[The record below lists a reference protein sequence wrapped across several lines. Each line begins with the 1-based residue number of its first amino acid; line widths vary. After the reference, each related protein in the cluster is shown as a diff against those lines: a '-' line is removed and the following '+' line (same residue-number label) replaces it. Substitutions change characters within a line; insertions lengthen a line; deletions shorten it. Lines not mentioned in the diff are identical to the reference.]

1 MAELKSLIKA
11 SKNPLKNVGKGEAD
25 VEFERIKELQSIESA
40 ANRTGK
46 SPQEIRDE
54 AKKAGVNVIDWIKDK
69 YPAPPPERK
78 PAERRVTKDIVSS
91 PVNRIETPEEKETRV
106 SAISKAVEEKTYTPA
121 APETVVDKILSSL
134 ENKEGS
140 SIATFDMKSGKRDR
154 SKEATERA
162 KKAKAAERQLETGSV
177 SVDPSKTNVTRVQY
191 QGGKELP
198 LDQQFRDAAGNV
210 VSLSDPRVQTLTKK
224 LGITTGVSAPV
235 ATPVPTPA
243 ATPAPTPEAKK
254 AAPTPAPAPKKV
266 EEPVA
271 PAAEKEPVT
280 VKDKV
285 KKGNQ
290 FQVRKDITPAK
301 QFAIITAENPRFVS
315 SEGGNEAL
323 KKELEAK
330 GYKVEQIQG
339 KYGALENPFLVEAPN
354 PEDIKALGKKYGQ
367 ESVILADK
375 NSYKMEY
382 TSGPKE
388 GQYHSADKINV
399 FSSAPDDYYSTV
411 VRNGKPIYFNI
422 DFNMDK
428 LEGRPS
434 ATAGGKSLA
443 QITKKPAGGRAG
455 TLAEEAVSA
464 TKIVPTPEQPSALK
478 TLQEGFKAQ
487 STTEQLVND
496 TTQVLKQAGASVESA
511 ADEAAA
517 LVKRAE
523 RAAQSSGQSTEGV
536 LKSALNTG
544 LDVLKKNPKTAIFGA
559 AVTALGGIAALG
571 GGGGGGKKEPPAPT
585 PPPGPGPKP
594 GPAVTPDNK
603 KRGDKTLAEGQSTL
617 TEFEKYKKSISLTDK
632 EEEKFAGIEARLKES
647 LDSARQAYSEGMR
660 STELYKALEKIAE
673 GLVLYGAGLYGKKT
687 GIDAVSGL
695 KFSPID
701 WSTRT
706 DRLTKELDMAEK
718 SYTKGLETVKEEK
731 RGIEKLRKEAMDFE
745 EARKEREERRAER
758 LATKQEA
765 AARETTRGQKDIL
778 EGKIKDLDRAI
789 DDIEKVRT
797 STPKV
802 AGGMERQYRARAASL
817 GISESE
823 YMTGMF
829 GGFSEKD
836 ADAAFLKKQQ
846 ELIQERDRLAK
857 QLRGEATPAAS
868 KDAPPSSSGLSAE
881 QWSKLSPAD
890 KNIVRSRFPN
900 G

>member
-1 MAELKSLIKA
+1 MAESLKSLIKA
-11 SKNPLKNVGKGEAD
+11 SKNPLKNVGKGEAN
-25 VEFERIKELQSIESA
+25 VEFERIKELQSVESA

-46 SPQEIRDE
+46 SPEEIRDE

-69 YPAPPPERK
+69 YPAPPPEKK
-78 PAERRVTKDIVSS
+78 PAERKVTKDIVSS
-91 PVNRIETPEEKETRV
+91 PVNRIETPEEKEARIST
-106 SAISKAVEEKTYTPA
+106 ISKAVEEKTYTPA

-162 KKAKAAERQLETGSV
+162 KKTKAAERQLETGNV
-177 SVDPSKTNVTRVQY
+177 SIDPSKTNITRVQY

-210 VSLSDPRVQTLTKK
+210 VSLDDPRVQTLTKK
-224 LGITTGVSAPV
+224 LGITTGVSAPA
-235 ATPVPTPA
+235 ATPVPTPV
-243 ATPAPTPEAKK
+243 ATPVATPEVKKPAPT
-254 AAPTPAPAPKKV
+254 PAPKKV

-271 PAAEKEPVT
+271 PVAEKEPVT

-290 FQVRKDITPAK
+290 FQVRKAITPAK
-301 QFAIITAENPRFVS
+301 QFAIITAESPRFAS
-315 SEGGNEAL
+315 SEGGNDAL

-464 TKIVPTPEQPSALK
+464 TKIAPTPEQPSALK

-511 ADEAAA
+511 ADEAVA

-523 RAAQSSGQSTEGV
+523 KTAQSSGQSTEGV

-571 GGGGGGKKEPPAPT
+571 GGGGGKKEPPVPT

-765 AARETTRGQKDIL
+765 AAKETTRGQKDIL
-778 EGKIKDLDRAI
+778 EGRIKDLDRQI
-789 DDIEKVRT
+789 NDIEKART
-797 STPKV
+797 STPKTD
-802 AGGMERQYRARAASL
+802 GGMERQYRALAPTI
-817 GISESE
+817 GVPESE
-823 YMTGMF
+823 FMTGMF
-829 GGFSEKD
+829 GGFREKD

-846 ELIQERDRLAK
+846 ELIQRRSQLEK
-857 QLRGEATPAAS
+857 QLRGEATPAATT
-868 KDAPPSSSGLSAE
+868 GLTAE
-881 QWSKLSPAD
+881 QEARRQELLKKQQAG
-890 KNIVRSRFPN
+890 K
-900 G
+900 